1 MNLSTR
7 LADIGYDGLSAVPDS
22 LIDSTVV
29 GQDWGPAMDRCLRAN
44 PDATLGDLRDEL
56 LSEADGS

>member
-1 MNLSTR
+1 MDLSTR
-7 LADIGYDGLSAVPDS
+7 LTDIGYDGLCAVPDS
-22 LIDSTVV
+22 LIDTAVI
-29 GQDWGPAMDRCLRAN
+29 GQDWGLAMDRCLRAN